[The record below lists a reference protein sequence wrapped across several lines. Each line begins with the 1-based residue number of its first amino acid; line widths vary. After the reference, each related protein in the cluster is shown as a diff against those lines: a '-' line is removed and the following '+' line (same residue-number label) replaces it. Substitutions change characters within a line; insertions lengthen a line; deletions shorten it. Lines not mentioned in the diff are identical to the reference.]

1 MFVQNF
7 LLTDVSDGG
16 VEVSWDYIGFAVDEA
31 SHGGR
36 AHIYVREPI
45 PAAMLFPFGAVIR
58 SVADGDDALRGSSVG
73 VCLLEYEPPGGAPV
87 YLDLN
92 PARTDPRRLGLLL
105 PSHACLGYH
114 LQLSCP
120 GLPPTVEVV
129 HFVES
134 VPGRPVH
141 FSHNEG
147 DLYVRTLSALPEG
160 ARFVVDA
167 TVYPACLSWGANA
180 VDCGP
185 SVGSADGVV
194 PPSAPGCCTVR
205 MDRFRTASSTWSS
218 YDEAEPRFAAGA
230 NDSDSEGG
238 VIALGVSSG
247 GSSPMYY
254 ETGGDPYTFCAHVIP
269 LEGLTCAP
277 LRSPG
282 RRRIAGAAVPLVGV
296 PPVSRAGPRSSPS
309 FIVVAAPALP
319 DHFLGGP
326 GPTVPAVHC
335 APSSS
340 STLVGEGVPVSAVL
354 GECTS
359 MGMVVVPSASAPQ
372 DFAIPL
378 MGVDALPVSFTRTGR
393 DWPVEYAAVWR
404 AILSSGRLEPNSVEK
419 AALTAHVKAEQSV
432 LNRYVKSLAARER
445 GSSLPVARVPVC
457 GASGR
462 RAPVTR
468 VTVLSKKRALV
479 DGEPESTTLLHE
491 HALPEGAPLAVR
503 AAARQSARACAPST
517 GPTLPPLMEMTLEQA
532 ILWQQRSVAE
542 SEAAEAAYLTM
553 LPLSMEAIREAH
565 SLMHAPLRRVNIAL
579 RDAGDARDAV
589 EAVRLRIAV
598 GHQSGIAAV
607 DGDL

>member
-1 MFVQNF
+1 M
-7 LLTDVSDGG
+7 
-16 VEVSWDYIGFAVDEA
+16 EVSWDYIGFAVDEA

-92 PARTDPRRLGLLL
+92 PARMDPSRLGLLL

-129 HFVES
+129 RFVES
-134 VPGRPVH
+134 VPGRPVR

-147 DLYVRTLSALPEG
+147 DLYVRTLSGLAEG

-185 SVGSADGVV
+185 FVGSADGVV
-194 PPSAPGCCTVR
+194 PPLAPSLCTVR
-205 MDRFRTASSTWSS
+205 MDRFRTTTSQWSL
-218 YDEAEPRFAAGA
+218 YDEAGPRFAAGA

-238 VIALGVSSG
+238 VVALGVSSG

-269 LEGLTCAP
+269 LEGLTCAS

-282 RRRIAGAAVPLVGV
+282 RRRSAGAAVPLVEV
-296 PPVSRAGPRSSPS
+296 PPVSRAGPRSSSS
-309 FIVVAAPALP
+309 FIVVAAPALA
-319 DHFLGGP
+319 DHILGGP
-326 GPTVPAVHC
+326 SPMVPAVHC
-335 APSSS
+335 APSTS
-340 STLVGEGVPVSAVL
+340 STLVGDGVPVSAVL

-359 MGMVVVPSASAPQ
+359 MGMVVVPSASATQ

-378 MGVDALPVSFTRTGR
+378 MGVGALPVSFKRTGR

-404 AILSSGRLEPNSVEK
+404 AILSSGRLEPNSVER

-445 GSSLPVARVPVC
+445 GSSPPVARVPVC

-468 VTVLSKKRALV
+468 VTVLPTKRARV
-479 DGEPESTTLLHE
+479 DGEPESNTLLHE
-491 HALPEGAPLAVR
+491 HALPEGAPLVGR
-503 AAARQSARACAPST
+503 AAARRSAWACAPSA
-517 GPTLPPLMEMTLEQA
+517 GPPLPPLMEMTLEQA
-532 ILWQQRSVAE
+532 ILWQQRSLAE
-542 SEAAEAAYLTM
+542 SEAAEAAYLAM

-579 RDAGDARDAV
+579 RTAGDARDAV

-598 GHQSGIAAV
+598 GQSGIAAV